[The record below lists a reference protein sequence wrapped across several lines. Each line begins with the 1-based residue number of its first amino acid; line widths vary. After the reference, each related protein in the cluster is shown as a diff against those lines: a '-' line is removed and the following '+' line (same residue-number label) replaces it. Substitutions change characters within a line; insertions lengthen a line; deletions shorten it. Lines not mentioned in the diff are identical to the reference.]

1 MSDMIAVQNIVGE
14 LDQHRISAIQSFA
27 RLPTKVLGVSL
38 NKYKLITP
46 KVLRFA
52 MACDMLQAGGKAGG
66 RRGWGGGG
74 EGVSAGNS
82 NVRVGSVII
91 CDGGGKGLAQTL
103 ALFSVG

>member
-38 NKYKLITP
+38 NKYKLLTP
-46 KVLRFA
+46 NDIKILRFT

-66 RRGWGGGG
+66 KGKSG
-74 EGVSAGNS
+74 EASKEES
-82 NVRVGSVII
+82 KCI
-91 CDGGGKGLAQTL
+91 CEICTCG
-103 ALFSVG
+103 